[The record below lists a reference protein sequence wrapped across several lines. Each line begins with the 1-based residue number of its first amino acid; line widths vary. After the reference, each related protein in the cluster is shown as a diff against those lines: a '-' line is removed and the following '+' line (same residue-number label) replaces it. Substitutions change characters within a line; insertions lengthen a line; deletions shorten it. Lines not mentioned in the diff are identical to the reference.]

1 MGKKRIT
8 IVININIV
16 SIIIDVLERYET
28 RYKYLRYF
36 HRHSL
41 IYLLLLLLLNKQK
54 QCNIFKTIL
63 R

>member
-1 MGKKRIT
+1 M
-8 IVININIV
+8 ININII

-41 IYLLLLLLLNKQK
+41 IYLLLLLLLLNKQK
-54 QCNIFKTIL
+54 QFNIFKTIL
-63 R
+63 H